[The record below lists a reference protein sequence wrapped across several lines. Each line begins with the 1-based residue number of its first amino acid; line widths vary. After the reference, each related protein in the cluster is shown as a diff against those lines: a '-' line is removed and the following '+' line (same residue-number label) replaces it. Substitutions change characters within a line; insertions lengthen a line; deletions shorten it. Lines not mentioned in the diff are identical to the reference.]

1 MSKLFG
7 LCHGGSLAVFFVPF
21 YLAAHGG
28 SKLVASYIKRL
39 ITCTISTESK
49 STVITLPNS
58 FFLPSYF

>member
-7 LCHGGSLAVFFVPF
+7 LCHGASLAVFFVPF
-21 YLAAHGG
+21 YLAHGG

>member
-7 LCHGGSLAVFFVPF
+7 LCHGASLAVFFVPF

-39 ITCTISTESK
+39 ITSTTESK